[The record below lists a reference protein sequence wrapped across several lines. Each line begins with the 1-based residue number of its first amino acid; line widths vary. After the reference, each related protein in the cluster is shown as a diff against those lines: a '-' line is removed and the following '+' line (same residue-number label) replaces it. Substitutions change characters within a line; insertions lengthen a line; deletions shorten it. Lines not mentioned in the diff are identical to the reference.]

1 MSILIGVTLYII
13 SGMIY
18 AVIIMR
24 ENYDPQR
31 KFLRENPVAGIL
43 VAGGAFC
50 IATIG
55 WPIILIINR
64 VQALGD

>member
-18 AVIIMR
+18 AVVIMHK
-24 ENYDPQR
+24 NYDPQR
-31 KFLRENPVAGIL
+31 KFLRENPVTGIF
-43 VAGGAFC
+43 VAFGAFFVAS
-50 IATIG
+50 IF

-64 VQALGD
+64 VKSLGD